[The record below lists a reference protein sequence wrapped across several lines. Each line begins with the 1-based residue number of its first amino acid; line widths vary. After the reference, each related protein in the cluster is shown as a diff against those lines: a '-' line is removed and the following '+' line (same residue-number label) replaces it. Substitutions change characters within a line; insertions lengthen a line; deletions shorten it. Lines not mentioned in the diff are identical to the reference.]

1 MATPTQALHEL
12 NVIKER
18 YDFIKSEIFKL
29 LNDDQLLKN
38 KINEYLKEVE
48 YLEIK
53 YVDLIGD
60 LTNNDLQ

>member
-29 LNDDQLLKN
+29 LNEDQLLKN